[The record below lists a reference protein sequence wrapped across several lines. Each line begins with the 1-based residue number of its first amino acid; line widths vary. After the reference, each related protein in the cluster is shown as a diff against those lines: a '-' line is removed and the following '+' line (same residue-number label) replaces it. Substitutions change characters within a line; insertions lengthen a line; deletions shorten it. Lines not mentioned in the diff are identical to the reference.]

1 MFITSLNIQNG
12 GTLDYRFEIFKF
24 FNFLTFYGI

>member
-12 GTLDYRFEIFKF
+12 VDEINVKTIAFGNKEH
-24 FNFLTFYGI
+24 TTD